1 MYKSQVETLKQREQ
15 DLTADLRTEQAKLE
29 DLENRLNLLEQA
41 IENDRQK
48 LESDKTTVPR
58 TPENK

>member
-29 DLENRLNLLEQA
+29 DIENHLNLLEQA

-48 LESDKTTVPR
+48 LESDKSRVPR